1 MTLEDKKWI
10 ISHLT
15 SGWDDI
21 NGVKTPWVAVPNR
34 DDRQWTYE
42 EIMEALK
49 YKKEMVR
56 DKS

>member
-1 MTLEDKKWI
+1 MTNEDKKWI

-34 DDRQWTYE
+34 DERSWTYK
-42 EIMEALK
+42 EIMEALD
-49 YKKEMVR
+49 YKKGDGE
-56 DKS
+56 